1 MKTLTTIGVIV
12 TTVLAI
18 ILFTFIGAFIE
29 DEISKK
35 RKIKLKKKDE
45 IFLVFFILLVI
56 LSAFC
61 SWSLYEHAKQQE
73 ESNKIIKELNRK
85 TAELEDTCMAPYH
98 FEPPVTVEDN
108 DTPVVGSPIGE
119 TKSVPSQNGFF
130 SYMDADCITSECT
143 DQYKMKEGYQLDS
156 SGIWTYDGRWCIAVG
171 SYYTKNVGQ
180 YIDVVLENG
189 TIITGILADC
199 KSDKDTDST
208 RRQNP
213 NGSIVEFVVNE
224 SSLSSDVKKHGNCAY
239 AYPQWQSEVDHIDIY

>member
-1 MKTLTTIGVIV
+1 MNQKGEKNLKREDKFFIFCLVM
-12 TTVLAI
+12 AI
-18 ILFTFIGAFIE
+18 IL
-29 DEISKK
+29 SS
-35 RKIKLKKKDE
+35 
-45 IFLVFFILLVI
+45 LVVW
-56 LSAFC
+56 AK
-61 SWSLYEHAKQQE
+61 YEYTKQQE
-73 ESNKIIKELNRK
+73 ETNRIIKELKRK
-85 TAELEDTCMAPYH
+85 TAELEDTYMATYH
-98 FEPPVTVEDN
+98 FEPPVIVEDN